1 MALTATVLRLKVQ
14 LADSDRGIYEALDLR
29 LAQHPS
35 ETPQYLVTRALAY
48 CLSFEEGIEFCK
60 GGLSQ
65 TDEPAIYIK
74 TPDGRTTAWIEVG
87 APSGERLHKASK
99 ACPQVVI
106 YCHHDPELVLRE
118 ARRVAIHRAE
128 SIVLLHPEPALITA
142 LSAKVSRNMQ
152 WELTRSGGQLYVT
165 TDGET
170 LEGSLQQLSLVGD

>member
-14 LADSDRGIYEALDLR
+14 LADSDRGTYEALDLR

-35 ETPQYLVTRALAY
+35 ETPHYLVTRSLAY
-48 CLSFEEGIEFCK
+48 CLSYEEGIEFCR

-65 TDEPAIYIK
+65 TEEPAIHVK

-99 ACPQVVI
+99 ACPRVSVF
-106 YCHHDPELVLRE
+106 CHHDPELVLRE

-128 SIVLLHPEPALITA
+128 SIQLFHPEPALVA
-142 LSAKVSRNMQ
+142 GLSERVSRNMQ
-152 WELTRSGGQLYVT
+152 WEITRSGGQLYVT
-165 TDGET
+165 ADGMS
-170 LEGSLQQLSLVGD
+170 LEGALTPFSLVPR